1 MNVFKKLK
9 KDEAVEFVTHLIDFT
24 NMRISYQN
32 HSEKLSVSKIQSV
45 GNTIEIRKKLEGLK
59 IDLLFS
65 DRENTPYIYKSR
77 LNKICEEL
85 RDSVKENADLYKTW
99 KVSKNI

>member
-9 KDEAVEFVTHLIDFT
+9 KDEAVEFVTHLINFT

-32 HSEKLSVSKIQSV
+32 QSEKLSVSKIQSV
-45 GNTIEIRKKLEGLK
+45 GNTIEIRKKLEKLK

-65 DRENTPYIYKSR
+65 DKENTPYIYKSR
-77 LNKICEEL
+77 LNKICGEL
-85 RDSVKENADLYKTW
+85 KESFNEKADLYKIW
-99 KVSKNI
+99 KVSGNI

>member
-1 MNVFKKLK
+1 MNIFKKLK
-9 KDEAVEFVTHLIDFT
+9 RDEAVEFVTHLINFT
-24 NMRISYQN
+24 NMHITHESQ
-32 HSEKLSVSKIQSV
+32 SGVLASVKMSNNI
-45 GNTIEIRKKLEGLK
+45 TIRKKLEGLK